1 MGGYILGETKEE
13 TERLLR
19 QAARDAAR
27 DRLVEAGLAPGM
39 VVVDAGCGP
48 GTLSPILSD
57 VVGPHGRLLGFD
69 VSDVRADTARS
80 SYSGTAP
87 SEFRVGR
94 IEEPPFEPGIADFV
108 VCQYVLEY
116 CPRPQVAM
124 DALAGLLKP
133 GGILLVVDGD
143 GIGVNNWPMPEAVE
157 NGIPRFSALLAQTG
171 FDSFVGRKLFGLVRR
186 AGLRDVTVTSTPRLT
201 AGPAGDEETSNW
213 QQRFAA
219 LAPLG
224 VEAFGGRAE
233 YDRFVNAYMQMLADP
248 DSLKYMDIFAVR
260 GVR

>member
-1 MGGYILGETKEE
+1 MSDYILGETKDE

-19 QAARDAAR
+19 QATRDAAR

-57 VVGPHGRLLGFD
+57 IVGPGGRLLGFD
-69 VSDVRADTARS
+69 VSDGRVETARS
-80 SYSGTAP
+80 SYSGTTPA
-87 SEFRVGR
+87 EFRVGR
-94 IEEPPFEPGIADFV
+94 IEEPPFVAGSADFV

-116 CPRPQVAM
+116 CSRPQIAI
-124 DALAGLLKP
+124 DALAALLKP
-133 GGILLVVDGD
+133 NGILLVVDCD

-157 NGIPRFSALLAQTG
+157 RGIPLFSALLAQTG

-186 AGLRDVTVTSTPRLT
+186 SGLRDVTVRATPRVT
-201 AGPAGDEETSNW
+201 AGSAGEEETSNW

-224 VEAFGGRAE
+224 VEAFGGREE

-248 DSLKYMDIFAVR
+248 DSLKYMDVFAVR